1 MDRPVVTLPEQP
13 VTLDV
18 VAAHEIIENFR
29 AGLAGDFDAVHA
41 RLRDPDSASRIEI
54 DEGRLCRVVFLRD
67 DLTSLGYHP
76 FDVSQGS
83 SQISDLFPF
92 LPGEH
97 EALKP
102 ILAHTLADF
111 ARQVPEARS
120 KPVWAKLDRDAV
132 TSWAEEWG
140 AESTGKLIWLPT
152 LNDVLRVSRSW

>member
-1 MDRPVVTLPEQP
+1 MDRPVVTLPKQP

-18 VAAHEIIENFR
+18 IAAFEIIENFM
-29 AGLAGDFDAVHA
+29 AGLAGDLDTVHA
-41 RLRDPDSASRIEI
+41 RLRNPDSASRIEI
-54 DEGRLCRVVFLRD
+54 DEGRFCRVAFLRD
-67 DLTSLGYHP
+67 DLTSLGFHP
-76 FDVSQGS
+76 FDVSDGS
-83 SQISDLFPF
+83 SQVSDLFPF
-92 LPGEH
+92 LPGGH

-111 ARQVPEARS
+111 ARQVPEARN

-140 AESTGKLIWLPT
+140 AESNGRITWMST